1 MQRFFDAVLGNDAE
15 KERIGK
21 QIVCGKLPHALILE
35 GEQGTGK
42 KTMALEIAAALLCLC
57 KDGEKLPCRTC
68 ASCRK
73 VLAGNAQDV
82 RFTDKGDKA
91 SIGVDT
97 VREIRS
103 DMYLGAGE
111 SDMRVYIIADAHTMT
126 AQAQNALLK
135 VFEEPPTAVSI
146 ILLTERADG
155 LLSTIRSRAQLHRMH
170 LLSKENLLKFA
181 TTVPALSALARTD
194 PKKFE
199 QLLTACAG
207 KAGELLLLAEKNR
220 SNALLAQRELA
231 FSLLDALSKRKDA
244 GTVLQIFKGFS
255 TKRKEFTEEMNALLL
270 ALRDLCLLERDENA
284 PMLCF
289 TDREK
294 AVDMAIS
301 IGARKLHRLC
311 ASVEQ
316 ATYNADSLNANI
328 TATISALTAAFLA

>member
-1 MQRFFDAVLGNDAE
+1 MQRFFDAVLGNDTE

-35 GEQGTGK
+35 GEKGTGK
-42 KTMALEIAAALLCLC
+42 KTMALDIAAALLCQN
-57 KDGEKLPCRTC
+57 KGGDALPCRTC
-68 ASCRK
+68 SACRK

-82 RFTDKGDKA
+82 RFTDKADKA

-97 VREIRS
+97 IRELRS

-111 SDMRVYIIADAHTMT
+111 SDMRIYIIADAHTMT

-135 VFEEPPTAVSI
+135 VLEEPPTAIVI
-146 ILLTERADG
+146 ILLAERADG
-155 LLSTIRSRAQLHRMH
+155 LLSTIRSRSQLHRMH
-170 LLSKENLLKFA
+170 LLSKEHLLKFA
-181 TTVPALSALARTD
+181 ATNAALSALSRTD

-199 QLLTACAG
+199 QILSASAG
-207 KAGELLLLAEKNR
+207 KAGELLLLSERSR

-231 FSLLDALSKRKDA
+231 FSLLDAMSKRKDA
-244 GTVLQIFKGFS
+244 GAILQLFKNFS
-255 TKRKEFTEEMNALLL
+255 AKRKEFIEEMGALLL
-270 ALRDLCLLERDENA
+270 ALRDLCLLERDEKA

-289 TDREK
+289 TNRESSTE
-294 AVDMAIS
+294 MAIS

-316 ATYNADSLNANI
+316 AVLNADQLNANM
-328 TATISALTAAFLA
+328 TATTAALSAAFLA

>member
-1 MQRFFDAVLGNDAE
+1 MQRFFDAVLGNDTE

-35 GEQGTGK
+35 GEKGTGK
-42 KTMALEIAAALLCLC
+42 KTMALDIAAALLCQN
-57 KDGEKLPCRTC
+57 KGGDALPCRTC
-68 ASCRK
+68 SACRK
-73 VLAGNAQDV
+73 VLASNAQDV

-97 VREIRS
+97 IRELRS

-111 SDMRVYIIADAHTMT
+111 SDMRIYIIADAHTMT

-135 VFEEPPTAVSI
+135 VLEEPPTAIVI

-170 LLSKENLLKFA
+170 LLSKEHLLKFA
-181 TTVPALSALARTD
+181 ATNAALSALSRND

-199 QLLTACAG
+199 QILSASAG
-207 KAGELLLLAEKNR
+207 KAGELLLLSERSR

-231 FSLLDALSKRKDA
+231 FSLLDAVSKRKDA
-244 GTVLQIFKGFS
+244 GAILQLFKNFS
-255 TKRKEFTEEMNALLL
+255 TKRKEFIEEMGALLL

-289 TDREK
+289 TNRES
-294 AVDMAIS
+294 ATEMAIS

-316 ATYNADSLNANI
+316 AVLNADQLNANM
-328 TATISALTAAFLA
+328 TATTAALSAAFLA